1 MAERIKN
8 NVKIQIFCMTVWIYL
23 VHIPATTG
31 KKQVDF
37 FFSKLAHIEVDAIIF
52 SQFERE
58 RKLSVI
64 ISETL
69 QVNMFSVCLL

>member
-37 FFSKLAHIEVDAIIF
+37 LVSGCNIFFQIWKGEEIICNPF
-52 SQFERE
+52 WNFAS
-58 RKLSVI
+58 
-64 ISETL
+64 
-69 QVNMFSVCLL
+69 

>member
-1 MAERIKN
+1 MN
-8 NVKIQIFCMTVWIYL
+8 IFSAYPCNYWQE
-23 VHIPATTG
+23 TG
-31 KKQVDF
+31 GF

>member
-1 MAERIKN
+1 M
-8 NVKIQIFCMTVWIYL
+8 
-23 VHIPATTG
+23 HIPATTG

>member
-1 MAERIKN
+1 MAQEQCENSNILYDSMN
-8 NVKIQIFCMTVWIYL
+8 IFSAYPCNYWQE
-23 VHIPATTG
+23 TG
-31 KKQVDF
+31 G

-69 QVNMFSVCLL
+69 QGNMFSVCLL

>member
-23 VHIPATTG
+23 AHIPATTG

-37 FFSKLAHIEVDAIIF
+37 FK
-52 SQFERE
+52 
-58 RKLSVI
+58 
-64 ISETL
+64 
-69 QVNMFSVCLL
+69 

>member
-23 VHIPATTG
+23 AHIPATTG
-31 KKQVDF
+31 G
-37 FFSKLAHIEVDAIIF
+37 FFSKLAHIEVDTIIF

-64 ISETL
+64 LSETL
-69 QVNMFSVCLL
+69 QVNMFSVSLL

>member
-8 NVKIQIFCMTVWIYL
+8 DVKIQIICMTVWIYL

-31 KKQVDF
+31 KKQVD